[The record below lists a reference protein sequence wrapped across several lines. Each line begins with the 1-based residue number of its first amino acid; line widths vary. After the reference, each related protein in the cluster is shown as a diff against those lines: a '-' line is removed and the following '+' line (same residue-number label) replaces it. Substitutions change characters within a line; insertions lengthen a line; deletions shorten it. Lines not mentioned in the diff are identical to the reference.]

1 MLSQARQPVT
11 EPNEQAA
18 GNAMEHKAIRAIA
31 FFEAFKGAIVLLA
44 ATGLLSLLH
53 RDVYDIAVRFVE
65 HAHLNPA
72 AKYPQIFL
80 DAAAKMQDS
89 RLMLLALGAA
99 AYSLV
104 RFVEAYGLYRERA
117 WAEVLAAGSGA
128 IYVPFEVL
136 EIYRHASWHGV
147 LLLILNIV
155 VVFIMLNALMRRRRR
170 A

>member
-1 MLSQARQPVT
+1 MTQRNEQAL
-11 EPNEQAA
+11 NEQAA
-18 GNAMEHKAIRAIA
+18 GGAIEHRAIKAIA
-31 FFEAFKGAIVLLA
+31 FFEALKGAVVLLA

-53 RDVYDIAVRFVE
+53 RDVYEIAVRLVE

-80 DAAAKMQDS
+80 DAAAKLEDS
-89 RLMLLALGAA
+89 RLLLLATGAA

-104 RFVEAYGLYRERA
+104 RFVEAWGLFRERA

-136 EIYRHASWHGV
+136 EIQRHVTWHGV
-147 LLLILNIV
+147 LLLALNLV
-155 VVFIMLNALMRRRRR
+155 VVAFMVHALMRRRR
-170 A
+170 AL

>member
-1 MLSQARQPVT
+1 
-11 EPNEQAA
+11 
-18 GNAMEHKAIRAIA
+18 MEHKAIKAIA

-80 DAAAKMQDS
+80 DAAAKLQDS
-89 RLMLLALGAA
+89 RLLMLALGAA

-104 RFVEAYGLYRERA
+104 RFVEAYGLFLEKA
-117 WAEVLAAGSGA
+117 WAEVLAAGSGS
-128 IYVPFEVL
+128 IYVPFELL
-136 EIYRHASWHGV
+136 ELYRHVTWHGV
-147 LLLILNIV
+147 LLLVVNIA
-155 VVFIMLNALMRRRRR
+155 VVFIMLNALMRRRR
-170 A
+170 AA